1 VIRSILDRVL
11 WGAEARSAAAA
22 AESVVVH
29 EWLMALGGSD
39 KCARELATVAGA
51 DAVFV
56 FALDDDL
63 VERLGFEVPVHTWR
77 LGRWVARVGRL
88 DVFLGAMAVVWGA
101 LDLRSAKLVVT
112 SSHCMTNAVRPHD
125 ARVLSYCYTPM
136 RYAWNWRLEA
146 GRLPRALRPLMPVVA
161 ACLRRIDR
169 RNSRHVTTYVAI
181 SEFVS
186 DRIRAAYGSDSAV
199 VYPAVDVEYWA
210 AASREH
216 RAAGGFADAPFVVA
230 GRLVAYKQTAVAVE
244 AATIAGVA
252 LVVAGLGP
260 ELDRLRSL
268 AGPTVTFVGAPDD
281 VEMRRILASSRA
293 LLFPGVED
301 FGMLPVEA
309 QAAGTP
315 VIARGE
321 GGALETVV
329 DGVTG
334 VLVASDDAAA
344 WADVLR
350 SFDREQFD
358 PASMQAH
365 VARFAVGTFR
375 SRMVDLVIDD
385 SDKARAENAASP
397 EDYR

>member
-1 VIRSILDRVL
+1 MIRSLLGRLL
-11 WGAEARSAAAA
+11 WGADARTAAAS
-22 AESVVVH
+22 AETVVAH

-39 KCARELATVAGA
+39 KCAMELARAADA

-56 FALDDDL
+56 FALEDDL
-63 VERLGFEVPVHTWR
+63 VERLGSDVPVHTWR
-77 LGRWVARVGRL
+77 LGRLVARIGRL
-88 DVFLGAMAVVWGA
+88 DVLLGIMPVVWGM
-101 LDLRSAKLVVT
+101 LDLREAKLVVT
-112 SSHCMTNAVRPHD
+112 SSHCMTNAVRPRV

-146 GRLPRALRPLMPVVA
+146 GRLPRVLRPLMPVVA
-161 ACLRRIDR
+161 AGLRRLDR
-169 RNSRHVTTYVAI
+169 RNSRQVTTYVAI

-186 DRIRAAYGSDSAV
+186 GRISSAYDRSSAV
-199 VYPAVDVEYWA
+199 VYPGVDVEFWA
-210 AASREH
+210 AAEDDDRDAA
-216 RAAGGFADAPFVVA
+216 RAPDAPFVVA

-244 AATIAGVA
+244 AATLAGVP

-260 ELDRLRSL
+260 ELERLRAL
-268 AGPTVTFVGAPDD
+268 AGPAVSFVGAPGD

-315 VIARGE
+315 VIARGA

-334 VLVASDDAAA
+334 VLVASDDVAA
-344 WADVLR
+344 WVDALR
-350 SFDREQFD
+350 TFDRRAYD
-358 PASMQAH
+358 AASMQDH
-365 VARFAVGTFR
+365 VATFALERFR
-375 SRMVDLVIDD
+375 SRMVDLVNDERADAAVDSID
-385 SDKARAENAASP
+385 RP
-397 EDYR
+397 EGIR